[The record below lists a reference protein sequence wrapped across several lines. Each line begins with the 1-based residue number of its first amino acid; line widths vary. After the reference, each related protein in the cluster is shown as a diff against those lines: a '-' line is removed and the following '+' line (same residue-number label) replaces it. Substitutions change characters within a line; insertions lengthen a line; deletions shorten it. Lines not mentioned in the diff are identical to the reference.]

1 MNNKFLTTIVL
12 SIICSYG
19 FSQNIDEITIRRH
32 AVEKVGQLNDYIAF
46 MVSKKK
52 SVDNRLHYKEKALNL
67 FIGKGYKYE
76 ENGIDKEGVMMEVT
90 SKSKEKIKHILLR
103 DYFHGLVYGLG
114 NYSNYKID
122 AVEIIDIKVSDLRK
136 IDTNKW
142 VCTCQYDQAFEGYH
156 DGRPSYRHIAPKSI
170 KCIVTAE
177 ETEDGW
183 ELISLFGD
191 VYAISTM

>member
-1 MNNKFLTTIVL
+1 M
-12 SIICSYG
+12 CSYG

-32 AVEKVGQLNDYIAF
+32 AAEKVAQLNDYIAF
-46 MVSKKK
+46 MTSKKN

-90 SKSKEKIKHILLR
+90 SKNKEKIKHILLR
-103 DYFHGLVYGLG
+103 DYFLGLVYGFG
-114 NYSNYKID
+114 AYSNYKID

-142 VCTCQYDQAFEGYH
+142 VCTCQYDQVFEGYR

-170 KCIVTAE
+170 KCFVTAE